1 MAGIH
6 TWWTSDDKERFW
18 LEVTRRPDIGSNLKA
33 PQNGENGLPHWSYS
47 LITYLRPGD
56 VVFHYDGNS
65 QQIVARSKVVG
76 EYWDDEV
83 LWAARGTSAR
93 SAGIEPHTRP
103 GWYLGLEE
111 FSRLRRSVN
120 LETVRASKA
129 AIKELIEGL
138 QARFGSPLYFPFE
151 LSDRPMRPMQGYL
164 FKLPQALV
172 GLLGLG
178 VTSDPSLPIQE
189 RVTEA
194 EVEESYRRAD
204 EVASVA
210 ERDAFSIDPAL
221 MERGVRGHATT
232 QNQFADFLSA
242 LGYSP
247 RSPSTSE
254 PNFDIAWQ
262 AADRHYVAEVK
273 SLTDQNEEKQMRLG
287 LGQVLR
293 YAFTMRELNACP
305 VLIVERQPGDL
316 SWIELC
322 SSLGVLLVWPELL
335 KGRSWPPQTI
345 LKTQGTSQ

>member
-6 TWWTSDDKERFW
+6 TWWESDDNERYW

-33 PQNGENGLPHWSYS
+33 PQTGENGLPHWSYS
-47 LITYLRPGD
+47 LITYLQPGD
-56 VVFHYDGNS
+56 IVFHYDGNS

-76 EYWDDEV
+76 EHWDDEV

-111 FSRLRRSVN
+111 FSRLPRSVD

-129 AIKELIEGL
+129 AIKALIEGL
-138 QARFGSPLYFPFE
+138 QAHFGSPLYFPFE
-151 LSDRPMRPMQGYL
+151 VSDRPMRPMQGYL

-172 GLLGLG
+172 GLLDLG
-178 VTSDPSLPIQE
+178 VASDSSLPLHE
-189 RVTEA
+189 RII

-204 EVASVA
+204 EAASVA

-221 MERGVRGHATT
+221 VERGVRGHAKT
-232 QNQFADFLSA
+232 QNRFADFLIS
-242 LGYSP
+242 LGLSP
-247 RSPSTSE
+247 RSPSISE

-262 AADRHYVAEVK
+262 SADRHYVAEVK

-293 YAFTMRELNACP
+293 YAYTMRQLNACP
-305 VLIVERQPGDL
+305 VLIVERQPRDI

-322 SSLGVLLVWPELL
+322 SSLGVLLVWPDLL
-335 KGRSWPPQTI
+335 QGRIWPPQTI
-345 LKTQGTSQ
+345 LPRMEITQ

>member
-6 TWWTSDDKERFW
+6 TWWESDDKERFW

-47 LITYLRPGD
+47 LITHLRPGD

-65 QQIVARSKVVG
+65 QQIVAHSRVVG
-76 EYWDDEV
+76 EHWNDEV

-111 FSRLRRSVN
+111 FNRLARSVD
-120 LETVRASKA
+120 LDTVRKNKA
-129 AIKELIEGL
+129 AIKALIDELQE
-138 QARFGSPLYFPFE
+138 RFGSPLYFPFE
-151 LSDRPMRPMQGYL
+151 VSDRPMRPMQGYL

-172 GLLGLG
+172 HLLGLDVASDFPLRAHEL
-178 VTSDPSLPIQE
+178 VTG
-189 RVTEA
+189 TK
-194 EVEESYRRAD
+194 VEESYRRAD
-204 EVASVA
+204 EAASVA

-221 MERGVRGHATT
+221 VERGVRGHAKT
-232 QNQFADFLSA
+232 QNQFADFLIS
-242 LGYSP
+242 LGHSP
-247 RSPSTSE
+247 RSPSIGE

-262 AADRHYVAEVK
+262 SADRQYVAEVK

-293 YAFTMRELNACP
+293 YAYTMRQLNSCP
-305 VLIVERQPGDL
+305 VLIVERRPRDT

-322 SSLGVLLVWPELL
+322 SSLGVLLVWPDLL
-335 KGRSWPPQTI
+335 QGRSWPPQTM
-345 LKTQGTSQ
+345 LAKMDTPR